1 MTNWDVI
8 REEWE
13 TTKITFKALAEKHG
27 IKEGT
32 LKSRRSREGW
42 SRDATDATKRTG
54 KSERVATNKRAA
66 SGNVEKKAS
75 SNGRKKKQRN
85 RSGNPNPKNQ
95 FTERNRAAVKHGLF
109 SRYIPKETMEI
120 MGMIAGSDTSSL
132 LWMQIELQFAA
143 IIRAQQIMFVEDKE
157 ETIKELKKR
166 KVFDGELSSSEEE
179 EWEIQ
184 FAWDR
189 HATFLNAQSRAISE
203 LRTSIRQFEELI
215 EDKDDERLLRIEL
228 MRQQIDKGKLELS
241 NLRGETEGDAHA
253 QGSSYEDALNAQV
266 DDVFADEVTD
276 DEA

>member
-1 MTNWDVI
+1 
-8 REEWE
+8 
-13 TTKITFKALAEKHG
+13 
-27 IKEGT
+27 
-32 LKSRRSREGW
+32 
-42 SRDATDATKRTG
+42 
-54 KSERVATNKRAA
+54 
-66 SGNVEKKAS
+66 
-75 SNGRKKKQRN
+75 
-85 RSGNPNPKNQ
+85 
-95 FTERNRAAVKHGLF
+95 
-109 SRYIPKETMEI
+109 MEI